1 MEGFQY
7 VDIFATKGI
16 EYVIVMIFL
25 GGFIYFSRYLGHRV
39 PAPAVASARPR
50 SFVDYFRVPDGYLFH
65 QGHTWFRKEGRE
77 VVTVGLDDF
86 AQRFLGR
93 IDAVNL
99 PHAGARVSQGEKG
112 WSLTVDSRIVPMISP
127 VDGEVVA
134 VNAAALR
141 HPEVVNEDPYG
152 SGWLLKVKA
161 TKLSANARNLLSG
174 NVARRMVE
182 ESLNGIRLQG
192 GESLGMVYQ
201 DGGVPVSGMARA
213 LYGEEW
219 DGAVRELF
227 LTKGE

>member
-16 EYVIVMIFL
+16 EYIIVMVFL
-25 GGFIYFSRYLGHRV
+25 AGFVYFSRYLSHRA
-39 PAPAVASARPR
+39 PAPAEASARPR
-50 SFVDYFRVPDGYLFH
+50 GFVEYFRVPDGYLFH

-77 VVTVGLDDF
+77 VVTVGVDDF

-93 IDAVNL
+93 IDEVNL

-112 WSLTVDSRIVPMISP
+112 WTLTVDSRIVPMISP

-141 HPEVVNEDPYG
+141 NPRVVNEDPYER
-152 SGWLLKVKA
+152 GWLMKVKA
-161 TKLSANARNLLSG
+161 TKLAANTRNLLSG
-174 NVARRMVE
+174 DVARRMVE

-192 GESLGMVYQ
+192 GESLGIVYQ
-201 DGGVPVSGMARA
+201 DGGAPVSGMAKA
-213 LYGEEW
+213 LYGEKWEV
-219 DGAVRELF
+219 AVRELF
-227 LTKGE
+227 LTRGD